1 MNESLLGCPSERTL
15 NRRDCIVLCRAS
27 PIQLVDPLSQ
37 MIGLHIGDFKRL
49 SDLFGEVGEVVL
61 GFVVRALSTVIL
73 KPFQIV
79 VQDIVNVRE
88 RGRVSALVEHDLVV
102 LLKGLF
108 FILGEAD
115 LTLAEL
121 EVPSSSLL
129 AVVRFRLSHDFF
141 L

>member
-1 MNESLLGCPSERTL
+1 MF
-15 NRRDCIVLCRAS
+15 A
-27 PIQLVDPLSQ
+27 
-37 MIGLHIGDFKRL
+37 
-49 SDLFGEVGEVVL
+49 VG
-61 GFVVRALSTVIL
+61 
-73 KPFQIV
+73 QI
-79 VQDIVNVRE
+79 QDIVNVRE

-115 LTLAEL
+115 MTLAEL
-121 EVPSSSLL
+121 EVPGSSLL